1 MSVLPK
7 YNGIMRVICLVL
19 IPWTCVCA
27 QNVSG
32 QWQGVL
38 TQNGSTV
45 PFSLQMELLQE
56 GTTLRGQARSVGS
69 DTTLQ
74 AVFQISGWVGDAD
87 SVFIQDVQ
95 QLQPENPAWC
105 LKLLS
110 LRLIQ
115 KPEGE
120 ELSGTWSAR
129 GCDGGTVRLQRR
141 GVQIEE
147 KEVVLPFTPTGKW
160 TGQLSQ
166 SDRDYGFYFTME
178 LESDGRGTSYIV
190 SEGSG
195 GEAHHKLTWTYDSIS
210 QIMTFQESSVLKR
223 TVPDWKWCIKEARL
237 TRQAGADAYRLT
249 GTWEGQI
256 EGTTNRLGRCAP
268 GDLRLEKPI
277 LTRTI
282 RQRIDTLDA
291 MPALRE
297 RPIHIAQTVEVTG
310 QNLKLFLWDN
320 GLVDGDVV
328 SVYLNGQRLLDQYRV
343 RKGRAELRIKL
354 RKGPNFLVLVADDLG
369 STPPSTVAISLHDG
383 EREHKLVIRSDQRE
397 SGAVLIKRID
407 W

>member
-1 MSVLPK
+1 M
-7 YNGIMRVICLVL
+7 VL
-19 IPWTCVCA
+19 IPWTGVWA

-38 TQNGSTV
+38 TQNGIAGS
-45 PFSLQMELLQE
+45 FSMQMELLQE

-69 DTTLQ
+69 DTTLK

-110 LRLIQ
+110 LQLI
-115 KPEGE
+115 KKREGE
-120 ELSGTWSAR
+120 QLVGTWSAT
-129 GCDGGTVRLQRR
+129 GCDGGTIRLQRSGIR
-141 GVQIEE
+141 TEE
-147 KEVVLPFTPTGKW
+147 EEVILPFTPTGKW

-166 SDRDYGFYFTME
+166 SDRDYGFYFT
-178 LESDGRGTSYIV
+178 LDLAPDGTGTSYIV

-195 GEAHHKLTWTYDSIS
+195 GEAHHALTWRYDSIS
-210 QIMTFQESSVLKR
+210 GVLMFEESRVLER
-223 TVPDWKWCIKEARL
+223 TVAGWKWCIKEARL
-237 TRQAGADAYRLT
+237 IRQPDADAYRLS

-256 EGTTNRLGRCAP
+256 EGTTSRTGRCAP
-268 GDLRLEKPI
+268 GNLGLEKPI

-282 RQRIDTLDA
+282 RRSMDTLDA
-291 MPALRE
+291 LPALEE
-297 RPIHIAQTVEVTG
+297 RPIHIAQTVEVSG
-310 QNLKLFLWDN
+310 QQIKLFLWDN
-320 GLVDGDVV
+320 GMVDGDVV
-328 SVYLNGQRLLDQYRV
+328 SVYLNGERLLDQYRV

-354 RKGPNFLVLVADDLG
+354 RRGPNFLVLVADDLG
-369 STPPSTVAISLHDG
+369 STPPSTIALSLHDG

>member
-1 MSVLPK
+1 M
-7 YNGIMRVICLVL
+7 YNGIGRALCLLL
-19 IPWTCVCA
+19 IPL
-27 QNVSG
+27 NVLWGQDLTG
-32 QWQGVL
+32 QWQGTL
-38 TQNGSTV
+38 TQGEDTTT
-45 PFSLQMELLQE
+45 FSLQLELIQD
-56 GTTLRGQARSVGS
+56 GSTLRGQARSVGA
-69 DTTLQ
+69 DTSLQ
-74 AVFQISGWVGDAD
+74 ATFQVSGWVKGTD
-87 SVFIQDVQ
+87 SVYIQDVQ
-95 QLQPENPAWC
+95 QVAPESPAWC

-110 LRLIQ
+110 LKWSQSQGTPRLT
-115 KPEGE
+115 GR
-120 ELSGTWSAR
+120 WSAM
-129 GCDGGTVRLQRR
+129 GCDGGTIRLQRQ
-141 GVQIEE
+141 GVRVDE

-166 SDRDYGFYFTME
+166 SDRDYGFYFTLD
-178 LESDGRGTSYIV
+178 LEPDGRGTSYIV

-195 GEAHHKLTWTYDSIS
+195 GEAHHQLEWTYDTIS
-210 QIMTFQESSVLKR
+210 QIITFRESRVLKR
-223 TVPDWKWCIKEARL
+223 TIPDWKWCIKQARL
-237 TRQAGADAYRLT
+237 TRQPDADAHRLT
-249 GTWEGQI
+249 GMWEGQI

-369 STPPSTVAISLHDG
+369 STPPSTVAVSLHDG